1 MEIAKTIAPV
11 CLAIIM
17 FGLGLGLTTSDFTR
31 LLKTPRDFFV
41 GFLSQV
47 ILLPVI
53 AFGLILIIPM
63 PIEIAMGVMIIAAA
77 PGGVTSNVLT
87 KFANG
92 DVALSVSLT
101 AVVSLLAIFIVPL
114 IVFNSANFIGVEITK
129 EISMASIAV
138 KMFFVVTVPALFG
151 MIVRSLMTDFI
162 ISKTLI
168 IQRLS
173 IILFLIVFISIWV
186 EEWDRIVSFIA
197 RAGLVTGILN
207 LVMIFVGYYV
217 AKMFASGV
225 AQRKCI
231 SLECGLQ
238 NGTLAVVVAT
248 QLFDEMVF
256 MVPTAAY
263 ALIMFVT
270 SIFFVLIVRKIN

>member
-129 EISMASIAV
+129 EISMKSISV
-138 KMFFVVTVPALFG
+138 KMFFVVTVPVLFG

-173 IILFLIVFISIWV
+173 IILFMVVFISIWI
-186 EEWDRIVSFIA
+186 EEWDKIISFIA

-225 AQRKCI
+225 AQRRCI